1 MRRSM
6 GWPLW
11 APAAKD
17 WGWAWRRIRFR
28 RAPHE
33 DLPVRAMQG
42 VRWAGP
48 VAAKVRAPG
57 PVAGAESAAV
67 PVVEVEE
74 EVGGA
79 AEVSRF

>member
-17 WGWAWRRIRFR
+17 WGSAWPRIRLR

-33 DLPVRAMQG
+33 DLPVRATAVEVVAG
-42 VRWAGP
+42 VEVV
-48 VAAKVRAPG
+48 VAARVNR
-57 PVAGAESAAV
+57 S
-67 PVVEVEE
+67 
-74 EVGGA
+74 
-79 AEVSRF
+79 

>member
-1 MRRSM
+1 
-6 GWPLW
+6 
-11 APAAKD
+11 
-17 WGWAWRRIRFR
+17 
-28 RAPHE
+28 
-33 DLPVRAMQG
+33 MQG

-67 PVVEVEE
+67 PVVEAEE

-79 AEVSRF
+79 EVAAEVSRF